1 MTEPVVKKGQELELT
16 IESLA
21 YGGKG
26 IARVDDFVI
35 FVKNAIPG
43 QKVRALLY
51 RKRKGFGEARPLE
64 IISESKYVVDSPC
77 EHFPVCGGCKVQQLD
92 YAEQLAQKKQQVE
105 NIFQRQAG
113 LSDFSL
119 DEVIPAEHIF
129 NYRNKME
136 FTFSNKRWVLQGEP
150 ENADR
155 DFALGMHIP
164 KRWDKILNI
173 DTCHLMPKL
182 GNEILNKAKSL
193 AQELKLKPYDQRTHN
208 GFLRY
213 LSFRFGHHTGDILV
227 NIVTSYENTDL
238 LKPMVDGLIDSFPQ
252 ITTVV
257 NNINTRKAD
266 VSFGEYELLLHGKP
280 VLEEKIGDLMF
291 EISANSFFQTNT
303 VMAEKLYQTALDG
316 ADLTG
321 EEVVYDLYS
330 GTGSISLFL
339 AQKAKEVHGFEVI
352 VSAVED
358 ATRNAVNNQIG
369 NVKFHVANLDNFFK
383 FSKGKK
389 YPKPDVIV
397 VDPPRA
403 GMHKFMTDYL
413 PKFEAKKI
421 IYISC
426 NPTTQARDTEVLI
439 KKGYELNRLTFVDM
453 FPHTP
458 HIETV
463 GVFQKK

>member
-1 MTEPVVKKGQELELT
+1 MTEPLVKKGQELELT

-26 IARVDDFVI
+26 IARVNDFVI

-64 IISESKYVVDSPC
+64 ILSESKYAVDPIC

-113 LSDFSL
+113 LDDFTSN
-119 DEVIPAEHIF
+119 EVIPAENIF

-136 FTFSNKRWVLQGEP
+136 FTFSNNRWVLPGEP
-150 ENADR
+150 ENVER

-173 DTCHLMPKL
+173 DICHLMPEL
-182 GNEILNKAKSL
+182 GNEILNKAKTL
-193 AQELKLKPYDQRTHN
+193 AQELTLKPYNQRTHN

-213 LSFRFGHHTGDILV
+213 LAFRFGHNTGDIMV

-238 LKPMVDGLIDSFPQ
+238 LKPMVDGLIDAFPQ

-280 VLEEKIGDLMF
+280 VLEEKIGNLSF

-303 VMAEKLYQTALDG
+303 VMAEKLYETALAG
-316 ADLTG
+316 A
-321 EEVVYDLYS
+321 
-330 GTGSISLFL
+330 
-339 AQKAKEVHGFEVI
+339 
-352 VSAVED
+352 
-358 ATRNAVNNQIG
+358 N
-369 NVKFHVANLDNFFK
+369 
-383 FSKGKK
+383 
-389 YPKPDVIV
+389 
-397 VDPPRA
+397 
-403 GMHKFMTDYL
+403 
-413 PKFEAKKI
+413 
-421 IYISC
+421 
-426 NPTTQARDTEVLI
+426 
-439 KKGYELNRLTFVDM
+439 
-453 FPHTP
+453 
-458 HIETV
+458 
-463 GVFQKK
+463 

>member
-1 MTEPVVKKGQELELT
+1 MKIVVMKFGGSSVADVSKIQNVAKIVAENSKKNKILVVLSAMFGVTNKLQTYIDEVNYHPSPETDMIMTSGEQVSVGLLSMILNK
-16 IESLA
+16 
-21 YGGKG
+21 
-26 IARVDDFVI
+26 
-35 FVKNAIPG
+35 
-43 QKVRALLY
+43 QKVKSIPLLGWQVPILTDESY
-51 RKRKGFGEARPLE
+51 EKG
-64 IISESKYVVDSPC
+64 
-77 EHFPVCGGCKVQQLD
+77 
-92 YAEQLAQKKQQVE
+92 
-105 NIFQRQAG
+105 
-113 LSDFSL
+113 
-119 DEVIPAEHIF
+119 
-129 NYRNKME
+129 
-136 FTFSNKRWVLQGEP
+136 
-150 ENADR
+150 
-155 DFALGMHIP
+155 
-164 KRWDKILNI
+164 KILNI
-173 DTCHLMPKL
+173 NTCHLMPEL
-182 GNEILNKAKSL
+182 GNDILNKAKSL
-193 AQELKLKPYDQRTHN
+193 AQEFKLKPYNQRTHN

-213 LSFRFGHHTGDILV
+213 LAFRFGHNTGDIMV

-238 LKPMVDGLIDSFPQ
+238 LKPMVDGLIEAFPQ

-280 VLEEKIGDLMF
+280 VLEEKIGNLSF

-303 VMAEKLYQTALDG
+303 VMAEKLYETALAG
-316 ADLTG
+316 ADLNG

-369 NVKFHVANLDNFFK
+369 NVKFHVANLDNYFK

-389 YPKPDVIV
+389 YPKPDIIV

-426 NPTTQARDTEVLI
+426 NPTTQARDTEVLLQ
-439 KKGYELNRLTFVDM
+439 KGYELNCLTLVDM

-463 GVFQKK
+463 GIFQKN